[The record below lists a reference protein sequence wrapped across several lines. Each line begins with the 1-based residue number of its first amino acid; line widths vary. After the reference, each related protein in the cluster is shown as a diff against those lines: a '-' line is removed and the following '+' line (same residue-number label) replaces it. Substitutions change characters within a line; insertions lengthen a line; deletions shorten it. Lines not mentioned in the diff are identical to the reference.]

1 MPEID
6 FGLDRFGRHDP
17 EPIMTVTQLTAAVKS
32 AIIAVP
38 ELSHVAV
45 AGEISACTRS
55 AKGHIYITLKDGTN
69 VVSAV
74 VFASSAR
81 SLTHQP
87 QVNEQV
93 VCYGS
98 VDIYGGQGRYQLYCT
113 DIKLQ
118 GAGTQAAELE
128 ALRRRLEQAGLF
140 DQHRPIPAMPKTIAV
155 VTSASGAALTDIK
168 NVLARRCPM
177 VKLLLIPALV
187 QGAEA
192 PESVAAGIRRA
203 QDTDADVIIFGRGGG
218 SVEDLSCFNSEVIA
232 RAVYASRI
240 PTISA
245 VGHERDYSICD
256 YVADLRA
263 PTPSAAVELATSK
276 TADMMSDDLDNALL
290 QIRSRMSHFLSEC
303 GRSLDSRMALITA
316 LSPSARIRTASQRLD
331 SIEQQL
337 RQSMHSRLD
346 RLDRA
351 VSASAGVISA
361 LNPLAVL
368 SRGYSVT
375 SSGDRIITEAGQLAP
390 GDDISIRLG
399 KGSVTAK
406 VTSVSDD

>member
-1 MPEID
+1 
-6 FGLDRFGRHDP
+6 
-17 EPIMTVTQLTAAVKS
+17 MTVTQLTAAVKS
-32 AIIAVP
+32 AITSMP

-45 AGEISACTRS
+45 AGEISSCTRS
-55 AKGHIYITLKDGTN
+55 AKGHIYITLKDGAS

-74 VFASSAR
+74 VFAGSAR
-81 SLTHQP
+81 TLTHQP

-98 VDIYGGQGRYQLYCT
+98 VDVYGGQGRYQLYCT
-113 DIKLQ
+113 DITLQ

-128 ALRRRLEQAGLF
+128 ALRRRLEQEGLF
-140 DQHRPIPAMPKTIAV
+140 SQHRPIPAMPRIIAV
-155 VTSASGAALTDIK
+155 VTSAGGAALTDIK

-256 YVADLRA
+256 
-263 PTPSAAVELATSK
+263 
-276 TADMMSDDLDNALL
+276 
-290 QIRSRMSHFLSEC
+290 LS
-303 GRSLDSRMALITA
+303 LIH
-316 LSPSARIRTASQRLD
+316 I
-331 SIEQQL
+331 
-337 RQSMHSRLD
+337 
-346 RLDRA
+346 
-351 VSASAGVISA
+351 
-361 LNPLAVL
+361 
-368 SRGYSVT
+368 
-375 SSGDRIITEAGQLAP
+375 
-390 GDDISIRLG
+390 
-399 KGSVTAK
+399 
-406 VTSVSDD
+406 